1 MQKNKPDL
9 VIFFNGINDHYLGW
23 LNEDPM
29 CEILLQTG
37 VRSSEVLSEAWDSRA
52 NKVLIN
58 WPEILQFLANL
69 FSNTIKLSELI
80 LKYAELKQANHNIYE
95 WRTLY
100 KKDRDNHL
108 KIVEKCLP
116 KAEDAYI
123 RNMQLAIQLAK
134 SNGINIIFA
143 HQPLLFLTKKPL
155 VGSEISESEHPNYN
169 FFALDDA
176 SLDALTEVPSYR
188 IHQPYFWS
196 RQQFLATYIRQ
207 KNRLEKIAQDQSI
220 PFMDFDYAI
229 NQIGP
234 IAIFSSQVHFTFR
247 GTTVI
252 SKELAQKVE
261 SYLMQN

>member
-1 MQKNKPDL
+1 M
-9 VIFFNGINDHYLGW
+9 
-23 LNEDPM
+23 
-29 CEILLQTG
+29 
-37 VRSSEVLSEAWDSRA
+37 A
-52 NKVLIN
+52 
-58 WPEILQFLANL
+58 
-69 FSNTIKLSELI
+69 LI
-80 LKYAELKQANHNIYE
+80 L
-95 WRTLY
+95 
-100 KKDRDNHL
+100 
-108 KIVEKCLP
+108 
-116 KAEDAYI
+116 
-123 RNMQLAIQLAK
+123 
-134 SNGINIIFA
+134 F
-143 HQPLLFLTKKPL
+143 LLISPCFFLTKKPL

-176 SLDALTEVPSYR
+176 PLDALTEVPSYR

-220 PFMDFDYAI
+220 PFIDFDHAI